1 MLSKIWWGVGEGRQI
16 RCIMGNV
23 EVAYINN
30 CINQSCRI
38 LYYIC
43 ILCEGKGDQTA
54 IMFIAIEKAGA
65 GVVVVDG

>member
-1 MLSKIWWGVGEGRQI
+1 
-16 RCIMGNV
+16 MGNV